1 MSTQQTTD
9 ITSEETLPLGALAQP
24 ARRKSR
30 HRVRSRHEAG
40 GRRSGVPVKPIS
52 LSVPASVSA
61 RWRAYSQARRR
72 SLVDVMLDAVN
83 ANAERLPTLV
93 REHQTALRTAAQ
105 PVTDGL
111 FVRQAAAVRDETDPY
126 VTMPLRMLSTNVD
139 TLDRLTY
146 ETAADSRSQFV
157 VAVMIAYLA
166 DLDADAQR

>member
-1 MSTQQTTD
+1 MSEHMTNEQTLD
-9 ITSEETLPLGALAQP
+9 LGP
-24 ARRKSR
+24 VEGTRRKTK
-30 HRVRSRHEAG
+30 HRVRSRHERA

-61 RWRAYSQARRR
+61 HWRSHSQARRR

-83 ANAERLPTLV
+83 ENSERLATLV

-111 FVRQAAAVRDETDPY
+111 FVRHAVAVRDETDPY

-139 TLDRLTY
+139 TLDRLSY

-166 DLDADAQR
+166 DAEADTQR